1 MRNLFFA
8 CAILSGCCVN
18 AIAQGPALGA
28 IQNSQA
34 APSYAAGDV
43 YLDAS
48 RVYVKVDKKG
58 FGHFHGV
65 VGRIASGNLQLGAA
79 EHAGQ
84 VVFDMTTFR
93 ADTPAARKYVGLEG
107 ETSEATQSE
116 VTANMLGEKILNVE
130 RFATA
135 TFTIDSALPAAQP
148 SRDGHPQYELIGSLE
163 LHGATVP
170 VRFLVEVQPKNGWHH
185 VRGGLPLK
193 QTNFGITPFS
203 KAFGAIGV
211 ADTVQVWGDIW
222 VAPSAGMAQQKESP
236 ESGVRR

>member
-1 MRNLFFA
+1 MRYFLFA
-8 CAILSGCCVN
+8 VAILGLQAVGG
-18 AIAQGPALGA
+18 ALLAQSPALTA
-28 IQNSQA
+28 THADPQ
-34 APSYAAGDV
+34 APSYAAGDI

-58 FGHFHGV
+58 LGHVHGV
-65 VGRIASGNLQLGAA
+65 VGRIASGTLHLGEA
-79 EHAGQ
+79 ENAGQ
-84 VVFDMTTFR
+84 VVFDLTTFR

-107 ETSEATQSE
+107 ESSESTQAE
-116 VTANMLGEKILNVE
+116 VTSNMLGENILHVE

-135 TFTIDSALPAAQP
+135 TFTIKSALPAAQP
-148 SRDGHPQYELIGSLE
+148 SHDGLPQYELIGSLE

-185 VRGGLPLK
+185 VRGGVPLK
-193 QTNFGITPFS
+193 QTDFGITPFS

-222 VAPSAGMAQQKESP
+222 VAPSAGMAQQP
-236 ESGVRR
+236 AVTN

>member
-1 MRNLFFA
+1 MPRVVTA
-8 CAILSGCCVN
+8 CCFLLGLMVALVGHL
-18 AIAQGPALGA
+18 AGAPAL
-28 IQNSQA
+28 NES
-34 APSYAAGDV
+34 APAYAAGDV

-65 VGRIASGNLQLGAA
+65 AGRIASGNLQLGAA

-84 VVFDMTTFR
+84 VVFDMTSFR

-107 ETSEATQSE
+107 ETSESTQNE
-116 VTANMLGEKILNVE
+116 VTTNMLGEQILNVE

-135 TFTIDSALPAAQP
+135 TFTIDSALPASQP
-148 SRDGHPQYELIGSLE
+148 SRDGHPQYELMGSLE
-163 LHGATVP
+163 LHGATAP
-170 VRFLVEVQPKNGWHH
+170 VRFLVEVQPKNGWQH

-193 QTNFGITPFS
+193 QTDFGITPFS

-211 ADTVQVWGDIW
+211 ANVVQVWGDIW
-222 VAPSAGMAQQKESP
+222 VAPSAGMAQQPAVTK
-236 ESGVRR
+236 